1 MYIHIWILSL
11 YLCAMFPLTLHLQA
25 SVVHGRRFD
34 CEQYP
39 HGSRPELN
47 STGLERRHL
56 CLTNPKIVNGIREKE
71 QHYNYFLNKYLYFD
85 TNNVLFRNVTF
96 QFSELVLLTVWRG
109 LNKSSPFSRAVKMAI
124 SISCWPSE
132 AVRKTVICY
141 STKQRTVWNAC
152 NSILLVYTTVQKFV
166 DSKFFLLVEVSYV
179 DQGCIYLSK
188 KTVKAAILWSIN
200 TI

>member
-71 QHYNYFLNKYLYFD
+71 QHYNYFWNKYLYFD
-85 TNNVLFRNVTF
+85 TNNVLFRNVTI
-96 QFSELVLLTVWRG
+96 QFSELVLLTVWHVVW
-109 LNKSSPFSRAVKMAI
+109 SRVHLSAEQLR
-124 SISCWPSE
+124 WPSQYP
-132 AVRKTVICY
+132 ADPLRPCGT
-141 STKQRTVWNAC
+141 
-152 NSILLVYTTVQKFV
+152 
-166 DSKFFLLVEVSYV
+166 
-179 DQGCIYLSK
+179 
-188 KTVKAAILWSIN
+188 LWSVTAQNRKLCGMHVIAYYLY
-200 TI
+200 TLHYTLLFKSLWTVSSFFW